1 MPIVQFHLVSSAYDP
16 AAIRTMLIEASQLFA
31 ATLYPGV
38 HPVPIERVRAIL
50 HDIAP
55 EAQATGGVMVSEG
68 GIPAPYFTCITL
80 AGRTQDQIESLM
92 TGLSE
97 LVARILE
104 IEIGHIRGQVIP
116 VEPDHWFIGG
126 VPASRQRQSEIAS
139 RHGAQPG

>member
-16 AAIRTMLIEASQLFA
+16 AAIRTMLIEASYYFA
-31 ATLYPGV
+31 ATLYPDV
-38 HPVPIERVRAIL
+38 QPVPIERVRAIV

-55 EAQATGGVMVSEG
+55 DAQATGGVMVSEG

-80 AGRTQDQIESLM
+80 AGRTQEQIESLM

-97 LVARILE
+97 LVARILG
-104 IEIGHIRGQVIP
+104 IEISHIRGQLIP

-126 VPASRQRQSEIAS
+126 IPASRQRQSEIAS
-139 RHGAQPG
+139 RDKGRQS